1 MIMKKV
7 LFLIPT
13 LAHGGAEKVL
23 VNLVNNM
30 NQQKYDIT
38 VQVMFDG
45 GVNKEFLKS
54 HIHYKYMFKKIF
66 RGFSRL
72 FSVISPKFLYKY
84 LVKEEYDIVVSYL
97 EGVTARI
104 ASGCDSKKVS
114 WIHIEMLDDKAFTV
128 GFKSRREA
136 LKYYNLFDCNVCVSN
151 TVKEKFCD
159 FGINKDKT
167 IVLYNT
173 NEDQEIK
180 EKSEEPV
187 EDVVFE
193 KNKINLISVGKL
205 VPSKGYDRLLRIH
218 NRLIKEGFQIH
229 TYILGIGEYEQEF
242 RKFIRENNLKK
253 SFTLLGYNKNP
264 YKYVRNCDLYVCSSR
279 REGFSTAVTESLIVG
294 TPVISTECS
303 GAVELLGE
311 HDEYG
316 VVVENDEEALYEGL
330 KDLLINKEKI
340 QYYHEKAI
348 ERSVFFKKETRV
360 REVEEM
366 FEKL

>member
-1 MIMKKV
+1 MKKV

-23 VNLVNNM
+23 VNLANNLDKK
-30 NQQKYDIT
+30 KYDVT
-38 VQVMFDG
+38 VHVMFDG
-45 GVNKEFLKS
+45 GANKEFLKS

-66 RGFSRL
+66 RGSAIL
-72 FSVISPKFLYKY
+72 FSMIKPELLYKH
-84 LVKEEYDIVVSYL
+84 LVKEQYDIVVSYL
-97 EGVTARI
+97 EGATARI
-104 ASGCDSKKVS
+104 ACGCKSKKVS
-114 WIHIEMLDDKAFTV
+114 WIHIEMLDEKAFTL
-128 GFKSRREA
+128 GFKSKQEA
-136 LKYYNLFDCNVCVSN
+136 LKYYNSFDRNVCVSN

-159 FGINKDKT
+159 FGVNQDKT

-180 EKSEEPV
+180 DKSEESV
-187 EDVVFE
+187 DDVVFN
-193 KNKINLISVGKL
+193 KNVINMVSVGKL

-218 NRLIKEGFQIH
+218 NKLIKEGFAIH
-229 TYILGIGEYEQEF
+229 TYILGIGEYEEEF
-242 RKFIRENNLKK
+242 RKFIKENDLED
-253 SFTLLGYNKNP
+253 SFTLLGYKKNP
-264 YKYVRNCDLYVCSSR
+264 YKYVKNCDLYVCSSR

-316 VVVENDEEALYEGL
+316 VVVGTNEEALYEGI
-330 KDLLINKEKI
+330 KDLLSNKEKI
-340 QYYHEKAI
+340 QYYHEKAM
-348 ERSVFFKKETRV
+348 ERALFFKKETRV

-366 FEKL
+366 FEEL